1 MHRWHDKSDGSH
13 LVDRNHWAHT
23 GSVKHVSVN
32 ILSMTSAFSV
42 WLVIGLAFLFANLP
56 FFNERFLCVVPL
68 KSGEKTWWV
77 RLFELLV
84 LYLLAGAV
92 GKGIEYSNGQI
103 YPQNWEFYAITA
115 SMFLTFAFPGFVYRY
130 LTKRR

>member
-1 MHRWHDKSDGSH
+1 MPPRGC
-13 LVDRNHWAHT
+13 RFQ
-23 GSVKHVSVN
+23 
-32 ILSMTSAFSV
+32 LSSSIMTSAFSV

-68 KSGEKTWWV
+68 KSGVKAWWV
-77 RLFELLV
+77 RLFELFV

-103 YPQNWEFYAITA
+103 YPQNWEFYVITA
-115 SMFLTFAFPGFVYRY
+115 SMFLTFAFPGFVYRH
-130 LTKRR
+130 LAKSS